1 MAFISRSLFET
12 EQRYAQVEKEAL
24 AVTWACER
32 LSSYLIGLHFTIET
46 DQKTLLALLGTKAL
60 EDLPP
65 RIQRFRLRLLRY
77 TYNIVHVPGKL
88 LVTADAL
95 SRAPVVRELSSDK
108 KGTGKRST
116 NVCGSG
122 TSLLTNVIIKTT
134 TNSRGAAIRQDLKG
148 ADGALQNG
156 VAKTGGAKKIHKTLL
171 GPSK

>member
-1 MAFISRSLFET
+1 MQEVFEQQDIQ
-12 EQRYAQVEKEAL
+12 EDSIAL
-24 AVTWACER
+24 GAVKDHNTGW
-32 LSSYLIGLHFTIET
+32 YT
-46 DQKTLLALLGTKAL
+46 DIT
-60 EDLPP
+60 
-65 RIQRFRLRLLRY
+65 
-77 TYNIVHVPGKL
+77 
-88 LVTADAL
+88 AL